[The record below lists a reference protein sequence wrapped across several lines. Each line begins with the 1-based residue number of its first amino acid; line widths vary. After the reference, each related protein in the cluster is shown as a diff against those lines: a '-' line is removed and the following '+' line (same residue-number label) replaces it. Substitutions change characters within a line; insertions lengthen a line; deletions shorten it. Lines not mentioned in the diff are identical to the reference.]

1 MNKQKYSFDI
11 ESEENDDETRWNAVE
26 WKDYF
31 GALPSCDWFFD
42 PWLWWGGIWLWPKFR
57 LSVISDWWSPLY
69 FAWIACDARCSSI
82 CQAGGLGLDGDQY
95 LALYSQYA

>member
-11 ESEENDDETRWNAVE
+11 ESEENNDETRWNAVE

-31 GALPSCDWFFD
+31 GALPSCDWSFD
-42 PWLWWGGIWLWPKFR
+42 LCLWWGGIWLWPKFG
-57 LSVISDWWSPLY
+57 LPVFFDWWSYLY
-69 FAWIACDARCSSI
+69 LAWITCDTRR
-82 CQAGGLGLDGDQY
+82 GGSYQVGGFGLDGDQY